1 MTDHPT
7 PPPIP
12 PPRMPATTARRA
24 LAASMLQAAD
34 RAVAWALVADTLD
47 ATAAAVLRVAAVED
61 ETAGPE
67 RAIHSERRSPSSSGD
82 DEQS

>member
-12 PPRMPATTARRA
+12 SLRMLTTTARRA

-34 RAVAWALVADTLD
+34 RAVPGRT
-47 ATAAAVLRVAAVED
+47 
-61 ETAGPE
+61 
-67 RAIHSERRSPSSSGD
+67 
-82 DEQS
+82 